1 MRDSE
6 SYILRNNANA
16 LTYYFTFMKII
27 IMDNKIVKQRLNDV
41 IEWRRKERP
50 SNFYFDVN
58 DFVNIV
64 WYLFAEEKDCSEYKY
79 YQWKVYRD
87 IYECES
93 KKDWKQSW
101 KRLWAY
107 EILREKVKDQ
117 QLWTAYIY
125 GKKEDWT
132 VDIIYKDVSHVQD
145 YYCYKVLDTIAD
157 IKFLDPNDKEKW
169 N

>member
-1 MRDSE
+1 MD
-6 SYILRNNANA
+6 N
-16 LTYYFTFMKII
+16 II
-27 IMDNKIVKQRLNDV
+27 INRRIDNIV
-41 IEWRRKERP
+41 ERWKK
-50 SNFYFDVN
+50 NKNWYFWFN
-58 DFVNIV
+58 MYDFVEMMRYI
-64 WYLFAEEKDCSEYKY
+64 FSDEEESREYKY
-79 YQWKVYRD
+79 DQWKIYKD

-101 KRLWAY
+101 KRLWSY

-132 VDIIYKDVSHVQD
+132 IDIIYKDVSHVQD
-145 YYCYKVLDTIAD
+145 YYCYRVLDTIANVE
-157 IKFLDPNDKEKW
+157 FLDPNDKKKW